1 MEIKDIVSDIIFGD
15 YSPEIQL
22 DSLRRILSNID
33 ANRRIYYVEEFAP
46 MAACVVDSNP
56 QLLDFCY
63 DLGARNIDEMTL
75 FALQHKDSSIAFSKW
90 LLLREDINLIPSVN
104 HFISLNMVNTANYL
118 MELPLDGRN
127 NAYSYITG
135 LE

>member
-1 MEIKDIVSDIIFGD
+1 
-15 YSPEIQL
+15 
-22 DSLRRILSNID
+22 
-33 ANRRIYYVEEFAP
+33 
-46 MAACVVDSNP
+46 MAACIVDSNP
-56 QLLDFCY
+56 QLLDFFY

-75 FALQHKDSSIAFSKW
+75 YALQHRDSSVAFSKW

-127 NAYSYITG
+127 NTYSYITG